1 MNAGDFCM
9 IDGVFLFGRKGETSI
24 SGSIEFGNNA
34 RMMRYTSI
42 KPIRVIFQQP
52 IMYGNLDKDITA
64 TLTTANSSKSDIVNL
79 ALTVFKSQK
88 ITCKIYD
95 ETGRTIMSKGPIDYL
110 SGEHT
115 IEFNTGDH
123 QKGAFYLMI
132 ITENGTLTIPYI
144 NKE

>member
-1 MNAGDFCM
+1 
-9 IDGVFLFGRKGETSI
+9 
-24 SGSIEFGNNA
+24 
-34 RMMRYTSI
+34 
-42 KPIRVIFQQP
+42 
-52 IMYGNLDKDITA
+52 
-64 TLTTANSSKSDIVNL
+64 
-79 ALTVFKSQK
+79 
-88 ITCKIYD
+88 
-95 ETGRTIMSKGPIDYL
+95 MSKGPIDYL

>member
-1 MNAGDFCM
+1 
-9 IDGVFLFGRKGETSI
+9 
-24 SGSIEFGNNA
+24 
-34 RMMRYTSI
+34 MMRYTSI

-52 IMYGNLDKDITA
+52 IMYGNVDKDITA